1 MVNMSKSRGKCSKKS
16 VKMKKSLTR
25 IVKYSF
31 NHIIIILLLTFVT
44 SVNCF
49 NFKSDHSVD
58 LDPNYRLMWQVKE
71 QDIIFEI
78 QVRTLGYV
86 GLGFSRDGS
95 LFGADVVIGW
105 VDQGQAYF
113 QVSHSNLFDLN
124 STFLYKK
131 VSQKLPGKL
140 SHCSHKN

>member
-1 MVNMSKSRGKCSKKS
+1 MSESPKMLNKI
-16 VKMKKSLTR
+16 VKMSLIR

-31 NHIIIILLLTFVT
+31 NHIIIILSLSFVT

-49 NFKSDHSVD
+49 NFKSDHVVD
-58 LDPNYRLMWQVKE
+58 LDENYRLMWQVKE
-71 QDIIFEI
+71 QDITFEI

-113 QVSHSNLFDLN
+113 QVSYSLIDYF
-124 STFLYKK
+124 
-131 VSQKLPGKL
+131 VA
-140 SHCSHKN
+140 SHVAPIPFKPT

>member
-1 MVNMSKSRGKCSKKS
+1 MSFQVWHPVNYPHTKNMNESSGNCRKKNNK
-16 VKMKKSLTR
+16 VKMKYEKQENSLIPR
-25 IVKYSF
+25 IVVKYSF
-31 NHIIIILLLTFVT
+31 NHIIIILLLSFVT

-58 LDPNYRLMWQVKE
+58 LDENYRLMWQIKE

-95 LFGADVVIGW
+95 LYGADVVIGW

-113 QVSHSNLFDLN
+113 QVSSAI
-124 STFLYKK
+124 
-131 VSQKLPGKL
+131 
-140 SHCSHKN
+140 